1 MKEVTSQKSK
11 VKGPKCAA
19 ALCAVLALTCAAAA
33 QVAREANTQ
42 YQTPDG
48 RKVVAATLSAPD
60 REERQKPREL
70 VKAMG
75 IMRGM
80 SVGDVGTGIGYMVP
94 FLSRGVGPNGRVFAE
109 DIFED
114 YLAAAKMS
122 ADSQHLNNVVFIRGT
137 DKDPKLPEAS
147 LDRVLV
153 LDVYHHF
160 DYPEA
165 MLAGIHKAL
174 KPDGRL
180 VIVEYYKNETAMPNG
195 RALTHIR
202 LNKPDVI
209 KEVEANHFHVVSQSE
224 HVPDVQYMLVLEK
237 R

>member
-1 MKEVTSQKSK
+1 MKEVKSQKSK
-11 VKGPKCAA
+11 VKGPKWA

-33 QVAREANTQ
+33 QVARQANTQ

-60 REERQKPREL
+60 RDERQKPREL

-75 IMRGM
+75 ITRGM

>member
-1 MKEVTSQKSK
+1 MIEVKNQRARIKSQKR
-11 VKGPKCAA
+11 GAAFCAA
-19 ALCAVLALTCAAAA
+19 LVLTFSASA
-33 QVAREANTQ
+33 QVAKEANTQ

-48 RKVVAATLSAPD
+48 RKTVAATLSAPD
-60 REERQKPREL
+60 RDERQKPREL
-70 VKAMG
+70 VKDIG
-75 IMRGM
+75 ITRGM
-80 SVGDVGTGIGYMVP
+80 SVADVGTGIGYMVP

-109 DIFED
+109 DIFDD
-114 YLAAAKMS
+114 YLATARMTAE
-122 ADSQHLNNVVFIRGT
+122 SQHLNNIVFIKGT
-137 DKDPKLPEAS
+137 EKDPKLPENA

-165 MLAGIHKAL
+165 MLAGIYKAL
-174 KPDGRL
+174 KADGRL

-209 KEVEANHFHVVSQSE
+209 KEVEANHFHLVSQSE
-224 HVPDVQYMLVLEK
+224 HIPDVQYMLVLEK